1 MRAARYMSRP
11 PIALQRLSLDGDG
24 LVVYVLK
31 HPFRD
36 GTTHVLFEPLDFMA
50 RLAALVPR
58 PRAHLVRYHGVF
70 APNAKQRHLII
81 TRHSSVTAPGSGAEQ
96 VQPDDATPCAPM
108 NWMQRLRR
116 VFDIDLR
123 FCPHCGAELRV
134 LAVITNPRVIAT
146 ILEHR
151 TRHASRDP
159 PVTSQPV
166 VQPPP

>member
-1 MRAARYMSRP
+1 M
-11 PIALQRLSLDGDG
+11 QHLS
-24 LVVYVLK
+24 
-31 HPFRD
+31 
-36 GTTHVLFEPLDFMA
+36 
-50 RLAALVPR
+50 
-58 PRAHLVRYHGVF
+58 
-70 APNAKQRHLII
+70 
-81 TRHSSVTAPGSGAEQ
+81 
-96 VQPDDATPCAPM
+96 APM